1 MTDQDAETTATTT
14 LPGATMRAIQVSRFG
29 GPEVFEVTEVQ
40 RPEILEDHVLISVSA
55 SGLNYADTHRAE
67 NAYLVPTTLPYVP
80 GLEVVGT
87 LEDGSRVAAL
97 VNGGGYAEYAVAHR
111 AVVFPADGLSDE
123 DALAL
128 VLQGNTAIHLL
139 ETAGRVQKGE
149 SMVVHA
155 AAGGV
160 GTLLVQLGK
169 AAGAFVIA
177 AASTPEK
184 RKLATELGAD
194 AVIDSRAADLTQAI
208 REANGG
214 RRVDV
219 VFEMVGGTTFSQSF
233 DALAPWGR
241 LVTYGMAGRE
251 PAPAVDPGSLMRG
264 SKSVIGFWLDD
275 VFRRPEL
282 MRSGW
287 ASLTAAV
294 ANGTLRPVIGGTY
307 PLEDVRRAHEDL
319 RGRGTV
325 GKLVLR
331 P

>member
-1 MTDQDAETTATTT
+1 MSTPLQT
-14 LPGATMRAIQVSRFG
+14 GTMRAIQVSRFG
-29 GPEVFEVTEVQ
+29 GPEVFEIAEVQ
-40 RPEILEDHVLISVSA
+40 RPEVPEDHVLITVSA
-55 SGLNYADTHRAE
+55 SGINYADTHKAE
-67 NAYLVPTTLPYVP
+67 NAYLVETKLPYVP

-87 LEDGSRVAAL
+87 TEDGSRVVAIT
-97 VNGGGYAEYAVAHR
+97 NGGGYAEYTAAHKAVT
-111 AVVFPADGLSDE
+111 FSADGLSDE

-139 ETAGRVQKGE
+139 ETAARVQEGE
-149 SMVVHA
+149 TIVVHA

-169 AAGAFVIA
+169 AAGARVIA

-184 RKLATELGAD
+184 RALATDLGAD
-194 AVIDSRAADLTQAI
+194 AVIDSNAEDLTKAI
-208 REANGG
+208 REANDG

-219 VFEMVGGTTFSQSF
+219 VFEMVGGRTFKESF

-241 LVTYGMAGRE
+241 LVTYGMAGRAG
-251 PAPAVDPGSLMRG
+251 APAVDPATLMRG

-287 ASLTAAV
+287 EKLTAAV
-294 ANGTLRPVIGGTY
+294 ADGKVRPVIGATY
-307 PLEDVRRAHEDL
+307 PLEDVPRAHEDL
-319 RGRGTV
+319 RGRATV
-325 GKLVLR
+325 GKLILR

>member
-1 MTDQDAETTATTT
+1 MSTPLQTS
-14 LPGATMRAIQVSRFG
+14 TMRAIQVSRFG
-29 GPEVFEVTEVQ
+29 GPEVFEIAELD
-40 RPEILEDHVLISVSA
+40 RPEVPADHVLITVSA
-55 SGLNYADTHRAE
+55 AGINYADTHKAE
-67 NAYLVPTTLPYVP
+67 NAYLVETKLPYVP

-87 LEDGSRVAAL
+87 REDGTRVVAI
-97 VNGGGYAEYAVAHR
+97 VNGGGYAEYAAAHES
-111 AVVFPADGLSDE
+111 VVFPADELSDE

-139 ETAGRVQKGE
+139 ETAGRVQEGE
-149 SMVVHA
+149 SIVVHA

-169 AAGAFVIA
+169 AAGARVIA
-177 AASTPEK
+177 AASTPDK
-184 RKLATELGAD
+184 RDLATELGAD
-194 AVIDSRAADLTQAI
+194 AVIDSRAEDLTQAI
-208 REANGG
+208 RDANGG
-214 RRVDV
+214 RRVNV
-219 VFEMVGGTTFSQSF
+219 VFEMVGGETFRQSF

-251 PAPAVDPGSLMRG
+251 PSPMVDPARLMHG

-275 VFRRPEL
+275 VFRRPRIL
-282 MRSGW
+282 KSGW
-287 ASLTAAV
+287 EKLTAAV
-294 ANGTLRPVIGGTY
+294 ADGTLRPVIGATY
-307 PLEDVRRAHEDL
+307 PLEDVPRAHEEL

>member
-1 MTDQDAETTATTT
+1 MSTPLQTS
-14 LPGATMRAIQVSRFG
+14 TMRAIQVSRFG
-29 GPEVFEVTEVQ
+29 GPEVFEIAEVE
-40 RPEILEDHVLISVSA
+40 RPEVPEDHVGITVSA
-55 SGLNYADTHRAE
+55 SGINFADTHKAE
-67 NAYLVPTTLPYVP
+67 NAYLVETKLPYVP

-87 LEDGSRVAAL
+87 TEDGTRVVAI
-97 VNGGGYAEYAVAHR
+97 VNGGGYAEYAAAHK
-111 AVVFPADGLSDE
+111 AVTFPADGLSDE

-128 VLQGNTAIHLL
+128 VLQGNTAIHLI
-139 ETAGRVQKGE
+139 ETAARVQEGE

-169 AAGAFVIA
+169 AAGARVIA

-184 RKLATELGAD
+184 RALATELGAD
-194 AVIDSRAADLTQAI
+194 AVIDSRAEDLTKAI
-208 REANGG
+208 REANDG

-219 VFEMVGGTTFSQSF
+219 VFEMVGGSTFSQSF

-251 PAPAVDPGSLMRG
+251 PAPKVDPASLMRG

-282 MRSGW
+282 MKSGW
-287 ASLTAAV
+287 KKLTAAV
-294 ANGTLRPVIGGTY
+294 ADGTVRPVIGASY
-307 PLEDVRRAHEDL
+307 PLQDVPRAHEDL

>member
-1 MTDQDAETTATTT
+1 
-14 LPGATMRAIQVSRFG
+14 MRAIQVSRFG
-29 GPEVFEVTEVQ
+29 GPEVFEITEID
-40 RPEILEDHVLISVSA
+40 RPDVPEDHVLISVSA
-55 SGLNYADTHRAE
+55 SGINYADTHKAE
-67 NAYLVPTTLPYVP
+67 NAYLVETKLPYVP

-87 LEDGSRVAAL
+87 REDDGTRVVAI
-97 VNGGGYAEYAVAHR
+97 VNGGGYAEYAVAHE
-111 AVVFPADGLSDE
+111 AVTFPAEGLSDE

-139 ETAGRVQKGE
+139 ETAARVQEGE
-149 SMVVHA
+149 SIVVHA

-184 RKLATELGAD
+184 RELATQLGAD
-194 AVIDSRAADLTQAI
+194 AVIDSRAEDLTAAI

-219 VFEMVGGTTFSQSF
+219 VFEMVGGSTFRQSF

-251 PAPAVDPGSLMRG
+251 PAPLVDPANLMRG

-282 MRSGW
+282 LTSGW
-287 ASLTAAV
+287 KKLTAAV
-294 ANGTLRPVIGGTY
+294 ADGTVRPVIGATY
-307 PLEDVRRAHEDL
+307 ALEDVPKAHEDL

-325 GKLVLR
+325 GKLVVR

>member
-1 MTDQDAETTATTT
+1 MSNQHSDMSATTT
-14 LPGATMRAIQVSRFG
+14 LPTSTMRAIQVSRFG
-29 GPEVFEVTEVQ
+29 GPEVFEVAEVP
-40 RPEILEDHVLISVSA
+40 RPEVPEQHVLIDVSA
-55 SGLNYADTHRAE
+55 SGINYADTHKAE
-67 NAYLVPTTLPYVP
+67 NAYLVETKLPYVP

-87 LEDGSRVAAL
+87 TQDGARVVAI
-97 VNGGGYAEYAVAHR
+97 VNGGGYAEYAAAHE

-128 VLQGNTAIHLL
+128 VLQGNTALHLL

-149 SMVVHA
+149 SIVVHA

-184 RKLATELGAD
+184 RDLATELGAD
-194 AVIDSRAADLTQAI
+194 ATIDSRAEDLTKAI
-208 REANGG
+208 RDANGG

-219 VFEMVGGTTFSQSF
+219 VFEMVGGKTFSQSF

-241 LVTYGMAGRE
+241 LVTYGMAGRD
-251 PAPAVDPGSLMRG
+251 ATAHVDPAQLMRG

-287 ASLTAAV
+287 QRLSESVAA
-294 ANGTLRPVIGGTY
+294 GTLRPVIGGTY
-307 PLEDVRRAHEDL
+307 TLEDVPRAHEEL

-325 GKLVLR
+325 GKLIVR

>member
-1 MTDQDAETTATTT
+1 MSTPLQTS
-14 LPGATMRAIQVSRFG
+14 TMRAIQVSRFG
-29 GPEVFEVTEVQ
+29 GPEVFEMTEID
-40 RPEILEDHVLISVSA
+40 RPDVPEDHALISVSA
-55 SGLNYADTHRAE
+55 SGINYADTHKAE
-67 NAYLVPTTLPYVP
+67 NAYLVETKLPYVP

-87 LEDGSRVAAL
+87 REDGTRVVAI
-97 VNGGGYAEYAVAHR
+97 VNGGGYAEYAVAHE

-128 VLQGNTAIHLL
+128 VLQGNTALHLL
-139 ETAGRVQKGE
+139 ETAGRVQEGE
-149 SMVVHA
+149 SIVVHA

-169 AAGAFVIA
+169 AAGAYVIA
-177 AASTPEK
+177 AASTPDK
-184 RKLATELGAD
+184 RALATELGAD
-194 AVIDSRAADLTQAI
+194 AVIDSRAEDLTKAI

-219 VFEMVGGTTFSQSF
+219 VFEMVGGSTFSQSF

-251 PAPAVDPGSLMRG
+251 PAPPVDPARLMHG

-275 VFRRPEL
+275 VFRRPQL

-287 ASLTAAV
+287 KKLTAAV
-294 ANGTLRPVIGGTY
+294 ADGSVRPVIGATY
-307 PLEDVRRAHEDL
+307 PLADVPKAHEDL

>member
-1 MTDQDAETTATTT
+1 MSTPLQTS
-14 LPGATMRAIQVSRFG
+14 TMRAIQVSRFG
-29 GPEVFEVTEVQ
+29 GPEVFEITEVN
-40 RPEILEDHVLISVSA
+40 RPEVPADHVLITVSA
-55 SGLNYADTHRAE
+55 SGINYADTHKAE
-67 NAYLVPTTLPYVP
+67 NAYLVETKLPYVP

-87 LEDGSRVAAL
+87 KDDGTRVVAIT
-97 VNGGGYAEYAVAHR
+97 NGGGYAEYAIAHE

-139 ETAGRVQKGE
+139 ETAARVQEGE
-149 SMVVHA
+149 SIVVHA

-169 AAGAFVIA
+169 AAGAHVIA

-184 RKLATELGAD
+184 RALATELGAD
-194 AVIDSRAADLTQAI
+194 AVIDSRAEDLTAAI

-219 VFEMVGGTTFSQSF
+219 VFEMVGGATFSQSF

-251 PAPAVDPGSLMRG
+251 PAPPVDPATLMRG

-275 VFRRPEL
+275 VFRRPQI
-282 MRSGW
+282 MASGW
-287 ASLTAAV
+287 KKLTAAV
-294 ANGTLRPVIGGTY
+294 AAGLVKPVIGGTY
-307 PLEDVRRAHEDL
+307 ALEDVPRAHAEL
-319 RGRGTV
+319 RARETV